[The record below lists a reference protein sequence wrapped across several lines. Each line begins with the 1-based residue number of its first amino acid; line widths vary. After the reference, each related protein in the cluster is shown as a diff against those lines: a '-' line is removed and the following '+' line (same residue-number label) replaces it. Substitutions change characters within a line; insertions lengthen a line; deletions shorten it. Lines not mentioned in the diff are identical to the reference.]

1 MNDSKIFATLQTP
14 DGDTLATAHAYEAGN
29 FRFNWNSYLDITLVL
44 KGSIRLHTQEGTYE
58 MSEDMFVFI
67 NPNVAHAALSLQKG
81 SIALVLTISEQYIKQ
96 YFGFVPVFQTTCDPD
111 CVNAPLS
118 QAIRSC
124 IASFFLSLA
133 YRNTKFSDHFAKSQL
148 DLLLALSQTFHATLT
163 KEQWL
168 TSQKNAFQ
176 QARGQELLHYINEH
190 FQENLTLK
198 DVASH
203 AGMNASYLSAYFRTN
218 LGIGFYEYLIRQR
231 LSHAVYLL
239 NHTSDSILD
248 IALDSG
254 FSDLKPFYSA
264 FNKYLH
270 ISPGKYRKA
279 LHDQTKEAPIGAS
292 VELTFDTP
300 AVLDKLLA
308 YSKTSFS
315 AHSILVDFLDF
326 SHT

>member
-1 MNDSKIFATLQTP
+1 MNDSKIFATLQDA
-14 DGDTLATAHAYEAGN
+14 DGNTIATAHAYEAGN

-58 MSEDMFVFI
+58 MSEDLFAFI

-81 SIALVLTISEQYIKQ
+81 TIALVLTISESYIKD
-96 YFGFVPVFQTTCDPD
+96 YFGFVPVFQNTCDPAAVD
-111 CVNAPLS
+111 APLS
-118 QAIRSC
+118 HAIRSC

-133 YRNTKFSDHFAKSQL
+133 YAKDEFSSHYAKSQL
-148 DLLLALSQTFHATLT
+148 DQLLALASQAFLSPEKRAL
-163 KEQWL
+163 
-168 TSQKNAFQ
+168 SQKNALQ
-176 QARGQELLHYINEH
+176 QARIQELIHYINEH

-198 DVASH
+198 EVAAH
-203 AGMNASYLSAYFRTN
+203 AGMNASYLSSYFRTN

-264 FNKYLH
+264 FHKYLH
-270 ISPGKYRKA
+270 LSPGKYRQT
-279 LHDQTKEAPIGAS
+279 LHAQTAETPLGAS
-292 VELTFDTP
+292 VELAFDTP
-300 AVLDKLLA
+300 AVLDKLLTYA
-308 YSKTSFS
+308 KTSLS
-315 AHSILVDFLDF
+315 AYSILVDFLDF
-326 SHT
+326 SRT